1 MTANLFDGYVAEA
14 EYARQRGVSVR
25 LLQRERRARQG
36 PPFVK
41 VGTAVYYSVEGI
53 REWLRAN
60 TVNTLA
66 SQEPATP

>member
-1 MTANLFDGYVAEA
+1 MTANLFDGYIPEA

-25 LLQRERRARQG
+25 LLRSERKARKG

-41 VGTAVYYSVEGI
+41 VGGAVYYSIEGI